1 LTPEQYILPSLRRIN
16 LDSTLV
22 LKSSETGVTMPR
34 KHEFDATI
42 AKEGEEANASFFLH
56 VPPEVVADF
65 GKKGQVKVKVVIDG
79 YAYRTS
85 IAPYGGTHYL
95 GVRKEI
101 REAIGKI
108 NGGKVHVSVEVDN
121 DPRTIEVPED
131 FAEAMEAD
139 IRVAF
144 DKLSYTHQKEYV
156 EWIVEAKRAE
166 TRQRRIEKAVQMIAD
181 GVKTP
186 RST

>member
-1 LTPEQYILPSLRRIN
+1 
-16 LDSTLV
+16 
-22 LKSSETGVTMPR
+22 MPR

-101 REAIGKI
+101 RQAIGKLD
-108 NGGKVHVSVEVDN
+108 GGPVHVSIEVDS
-121 DPRTIEVPED
+121 DPRVVEVPED
-131 FAEAMEAD
+131 FAEVMEINVRA
-139 IRVAF
+139 AF

-156 EWIVEAKRAE
+156 AWIVEAKKAE
-166 TRQRRIEKAVQMIAD
+166 TRQRRIEKAVEMIAE

-186 RST
+186 RSS